1 MAQDSGFPCYGD
13 KSSVKKLCYV
23 ATIPAI
29 VHAFLRVH
37 IQAAAKKYQVTV
49 ICNAVDKHLLEGL
62 NARLILLPI
71 ERKPSPWRD
80 VLILFQ
86 LFRLF
91 RSEKFDIVHSIMPK
105 TGMLAMLA
113 AWIALIP
120 VRLHTF
126 TGQVWVT
133 KQGIRRELFKWFDNL
148 IGRFATSVL
157 ADSPSQRDFLVSEGV
172 LPPGKAKV
180 IGAGSICGVDP
191 LRFHPETNVRCALR
205 HDLGI
210 GQDAK
215 VILFVGRLNRDKGML
230 DLAAAFDAIARCHT
244 DVVLLL
250 VGTEEDVPFSYMQ
263 ERCYA
268 VRDRLHYVSFA
279 VTPEHYMAA
288 ADIFCLP
295 SYREGFG
302 MTIIEAA
309 ACGVPAVASRIYG
322 ITDAVADG
330 KTGVLFTAG
339 DVSSLTQ
346 ALLTLIAD
354 NVLRQQMGEAA
365 RERVIKLFSSEKIT
379 GDMVTL
385 YDSLSEG
392 SQG

>member
-1 MAQDSGFPCYGD
+1 M
-13 KSSVKKLCYV
+13 KKLCYV